1 MTPEIEK
8 LLLKVQKPSRYTGGE
23 LNSVV
28 KNPSEVDIRFAF
40 CFPDVYEVGMSHLG
54 MKILYASLN
63 AQEGVWCERCFA
75 PWIDFEQQL
84 LEHNLPL
91 YTLESFTPLHE
102 FDIIGFTLQ
111 YELSYTNILQML
123 SLGHVSV
130 YAAER
135 KELKNLVIAG
145 GPCAC
150 NPEPLADFVDL
161 FCLGEGE
168 QQLRDL
174 MELYRIAKQ
183 TNMDKSTFLLLASQQ
198 EGIYVPSLY
207 DVSYHED
214 GTIAS
219 VRPKQAAEVLPKDCK
234 AFTLPGKILPNIV
247 HTAEKTVIHPC
258 DLKIPAIITKKI
270 EQDLDKAPYPEKVL
284 VPYMEI
290 VHDRVMEELMR
301 GCIRGCRFCQAGF
314 IYRPLREKSAEV
326 ICKQAKALCDSTGYE
341 EISLS
346 SLSTSDYSNIEPLLD
361 ELLSFT
367 EGEHINLSLPSLRI
381 DNFSEELL
389 ERIKK
394 VRKSG
399 LTFAPEA
406 GTQRLRDVINKNVT
420 EEEVMN
426 TCRIAFEGGYTSV
439 KLYFM
444 LGLPTETMED
454 VAGIIELAHRILDL
468 YFSMPNRPKG
478 KGINISVSV
487 STFVP
492 KPFTPFQW
500 EPQDTMDMVITKQKH
515 LVETIRSRK
524 ISCSWHNV
532 KTSILEGVLARGD
545 RRLGKVL
552 YDAWQMGCHFDSWDE
567 FFHFERWEQAIKQN
581 GLTMEFY
588 ASRRRAFE
596 EILPWSHLD
605 FGISEGFLRREN
617 EQAHAGV
624 TTPNC
629 REACSGCGANR
640 LMEGGRCSVH

>member
-1 MTPEIEK
+1 MSEQLREQVERY
-8 LLLKVQKPSRYTGGE
+8 LLEVQKPARYAGGE
-23 LNSVV
+23 LHQVV
-28 KNPSEVDIRFAF
+28 KDPAAVDVRFAF

-54 MKILYASLN
+54 MKILYSSLN
-63 AQEGVWCERCFA
+63 ELPFVWCERCFA
-75 PWIDFEQQL
+75 PWTDFEAVMA
-84 LEHNLPL
+84 EHHIPL
-91 YTLESFTPLHE
+91 YSLESFTPLSE

-111 YELSYTNILQML
+111 YELSYTNLLQML
-123 SLGHVSV
+123 SLGGVPLLAS
-130 YAAER
+130 ER
-135 KELKNLVIAG
+135 TGLENLVIAG

-150 NPEPLADFVDL
+150 NPEPLCDFVDI

-168 QQLRDL
+168 QQLNDL
-174 MELYRIAKQ
+174 VTLYRQAKQ
-183 TNMDKSTFLLLASQQ
+183 SGMSKKEFLLLAARQ
-198 EGIYVPSLY
+198 EGIYVPSFY

-214 GTIAS
+214 GTVYSI
-219 VRPKQAAEVLPKDCK
+219 Q
-234 AFTLPGKILPNIV
+234 PNEDVPARIV
-247 HTAEKTVIHPC
+247 
-258 DLKIPAIITKKI
+258 KKI
-270 EQDLDKAPYPEKVL
+270 EQNLDVSHYPDRFL
-284 VPYMEI
+284 VPYMEV

-314 IYRPLREKSAEV
+314 IYRPLREKTPEV
-326 ICKQAKALCDSTGYE
+326 VCKQARALCDSTGYE

-346 SLSTSDYSNIEPLLD
+346 SLSTSDYSGIEPLLD
-361 ELLSFT
+361 ELLTFT

-444 LGLPTETMED
+444 LGLPTETLED

-468 YFSMPNRPKG
+468 YFSLPNRPKG
-478 KGINISVSV
+478 KKISISVSV

-500 EPQDTMDMVITKQKH
+500 EAQDTREMVTQKQKH

-532 KTSILEGVLARGD
+532 NTSILEGVLARGD

-552 YDAWQMGCHFDSWDE
+552 LDAWKMGCHFDSWDE
-567 FFHFERWEQAIKQN
+567 LFHFENWQKAFEQN
-581 GLTMEFY
+581 DLTMEFY
-588 ASRRRAFE
+588 ASRKRPFG
-596 EILPWSHLD
+596 EIFPWSHLD
-605 FGISEGFLRREN
+605 FGVTEEFLRREN
-617 EQAHAGV
+617 EKAHRFE

-629 REACSGCGANR
+629 RQHCSGCGANR
-640 LMEGGRCSVH
+640 LMEGDRCSVH

>member
-1 MTPEIEK
+1 MSQQLRETIEP
-8 LLLKVQKPSRYTGGE
+8 LLLQAQKPARYVGGE
-23 LNSVV
+23 LHQIN
-28 KNPSEVDIRFAF
+28 KNPDKVEVRFAF

-63 AQEGVWCERCFA
+63 ANDYLWCERCFA
-75 PWIDFEQQL
+75 PWNDFEEQMNA
-84 LEHNLPL
+84 HGVPL
-91 YTLESFTPLHE
+91 YSLESFTPLNE
-102 FDIIGFTLQ
+102 FDVIGFTLQ

-123 SLGHVSV
+123 SLGRVPV
-130 YAAER
+130 YASER
-135 KELKNLVIAG
+135 KSLKNLVIAG

-168 QQLRDL
+168 QQSNDL
-174 MELYRIAKQ
+174 MALYREAKRTGMDKQAFLREAAKQ
-183 TNMDKSTFLLLASQQ
+183 
-198 EGIYVPSLY
+198 EGVYVPSLY
-207 DVSYHED
+207 EVAYKED
-214 GTIAS
+214 GTIAAIT
-219 VRPKQAAEVLPKDCK
+219 PEQGA
-234 AFTLPGKILPNIV
+234 
-247 HTAEKTVIHPC
+247 
-258 DLKIPAIITKKI
+258 PAVVTKKI
-270 EQDLDKAPYPEKVL
+270 EQNLDKSPYPEAFL

-290 VHDRVMEELMR
+290 VHDRVMAELMR

-326 ICKQAKALCDSTGYE
+326 IGKQAKALCESTGYE

-389 ERIKK
+389 ERIKR

-420 EEEVMN
+420 EDEVMN
-426 TCRIAFEGGYTSV
+426 SCRIAFEGGYTAV

-454 VAGIIELAHRILDL
+454 VAGIIELAQRVLDL
-468 YFSMPNRPKG
+468 FYTMPNRPKG
-478 KGINISVSV
+478 KGITISVSV
-487 STFVP
+487 ATFVP

-500 EPQDTMDMVITKQKH
+500 EPQDTREMVAAKQKH
-515 LVETIRSRK
+515 LVETIHSRK
-524 ISCSWHNV
+524 ISCSWHKV
-532 KTSILEGVLARGD
+532 ETSILEGVLARGD
-545 RRLGKVL
+545 RRLGRVIH
-552 YDAWQMGCHFDSWDE
+552 DAWKKGCTFDSWDE
-567 FFHFERWEQAIKQN
+567 FFRFDRWEEAFREN

-588 ASRRRAFE
+588 ASRKRPFGE
-596 EILPWSHLD
+596 LFPWSHLD
-605 FGISEGFLRREN
+605 FGVSEAFLCREN
-617 EQAHAGV
+617 ELAYEAA
-624 TTPNC
+624 TTPHC
-629 REACSGCGANR
+629 REHCSGCGANR
-640 LMEGGRCSVH
+640 LMEGGRCSVR

>member
-1 MTPEIEK
+1 
-8 LLLKVQKPSRYTGGE
+8 
-23 LNSVV
+23 
-28 KNPSEVDIRFAF
+28 
-40 CFPDVYEVGMSHLG
+40 MS
-54 MKILYASLN
+54 K
-63 AQEGVWCERCFA
+63 
-75 PWIDFEQQL
+75 
-84 LEHNLPL
+84 
-91 YTLESFTPLHE
+91 
-102 FDIIGFTLQ
+102 
-111 YELSYTNILQML
+111 
-123 SLGHVSV
+123 
-130 YAAER
+130 
-135 KELKNLVIAG
+135 KE
-145 GPCAC
+145 
-150 NPEPLADFVDL
+150 
-161 FCLGEGE
+161 
-168 QQLRDL
+168 
-174 MELYRIAKQ
+174 
-183 TNMDKSTFLLLASQQ
+183 FLLLAARQ
-198 EGIYVPSLY
+198 EGIYVPSFY

-214 GTIAS
+214 GTVYSI
-219 VRPKQAAEVLPKDCK
+219 Q
-234 AFTLPGKILPNIV
+234 PNEDVPARIV
-247 HTAEKTVIHPC
+247 
-258 DLKIPAIITKKI
+258 KKI
-270 EQDLDKAPYPEKVL
+270 EQNLDVSHYPDRFL
-284 VPYMEI
+284 VPYMEV

-314 IYRPLREKSAEV
+314 IYRPLREKTPEV
-326 ICKQAKALCDSTGYE
+326 VCKQARALCDSTGYE

-346 SLSTSDYSNIEPLLD
+346 SLSTSDYSGIEPLLD
-361 ELLSFT
+361 ELLTFT

-444 LGLPTETMED
+444 LGLPTETLED

-468 YFSMPNRPKG
+468 YFSLPNRPKG
-478 KGINISVSV
+478 KKISISVSV

-500 EPQDTMDMVITKQKH
+500 EAQDTREMVTQKQKH

-532 KTSILEGVLARGD
+532 NTSILEGVLARGD

-552 YDAWQMGCHFDSWDE
+552 LDAWKMGCHFDSWDE
-567 FFHFERWEQAIKQN
+567 LFHFENWQKAFEQN
-581 GLTMEFY
+581 DLTMEFY
-588 ASRRRAFE
+588 ASRKRPFG
-596 EILPWSHLD
+596 EIFPWSHLD
-605 FGISEGFLRREN
+605 FGVTEEFLRREN
-617 EQAHAGV
+617 EKAHRFE

-629 REACSGCGANR
+629 RQHCSGCGANR